1 MKYEHP
7 RDISIWCEKSEDRVL
22 QTIDTILD
30 KSDIKNKEAKK
41 LLTEATKILKE
52 IEELRVEADAKL

>member
-7 RDISIWCEKSEDRVL
+7 RDISIWCEKSEERVL
-22 QTIDTILD
+22 HTIDTILD
-30 KSDIKNKEAKK
+30 KTDIKNKEAKK

-52 IEELRVEADAKL
+52 IEELKLEAQAKL